1 MVKNAI
7 NTALQNKNAL
17 MFITALIFMAGIL
30 AYFNDNAILCAGILT
45 LTAVVTILKNYLP
58 LKYIL
63 FWIFIFYFGFF
74 NAYFRIHTTDG
85 LVPYA

>member
-45 LTAVVTILKNYLP
+45 LTAVVTIL
-58 LKYIL
+58 
-63 FWIFIFYFGFF
+63 F
-74 NAYFRIHTTDG
+74 A
-85 LVPYA
+85 A